1 MPSFNSFFS
10 LALFTAT
17 LLASSAFAQTTP
29 IPKANDHD
37 AHEHTKPTAS
47 MKDVPFALSEA
58 PDDHVV
64 GSSKAPITMIV
75 WASVTCPH
83 CGDWFTNEWPSIKK
97 ELIETEK
104 MRFIFRPLPTAPAQL
119 SMVGFM
125 MAECAPSEDYFKL
138 VEYQMEN
145 QKMIFEQAEKG
156 EARAEYDKIGKLA
169 GLDTQDD
176 IQACLQDQ
184 NKLSHIHTSSERANG
199 AGVGGVPAFYI
210 NGDPY
215 EGKQDAETLTKL
227 ILDMSKKGLSK
238 LPTTMPKG

>member
-1 MPSFNSFFS
+1 MIKFTA
-10 LALFTAT
+10 ALLTAT

-29 IPKANDHD
+29 IPKSDGHSDHD
-37 AHEHTKPTAS
+37 GHDHAKPEKPA
-47 MKDVPFALSEA
+47 KDVPFALSEA
-58 PDDHVV
+58 PDDHVI
-64 GSSKAPITMIV
+64 GSDNAPITMIA

-104 MRFIFRPLPTAPAQL
+104 MRFVFRALPTAPAQL

-138 VEYQMEN
+138 IEYQMEN
-145 QKMIFEQAEKG
+145 QKMILEQAQKG

-169 GLDTQDD
+169 GLDSADD

-184 NKLSHIHTSSERANG
+184 EKLSHIHTNSDRANG
-199 AGVGGVPAFYI
+199 AAVAGVPAFYI

-227 ILDMSKKGLSK
+227 ILDMNKKGLSK
-238 LPTTMPKG
+238 LPTTIPKG

>member
-1 MPSFNSFFS
+1 MIKFTA
-10 LALFTAT
+10 ALLTAT

-29 IPKANDHD
+29 IPKSDGHSDHD
-37 AHEHTKPTAS
+37 GHDHAKPSKPA
-47 MKDVPFALSEA
+47 KDVPSALSEA
-58 PDDHVV
+58 PDDHVI
-64 GSSKAPITMIV
+64 GSDKAPITMIV

-104 MRFIFRPLPTAPAQL
+104 MRFVFRALPTSPAQL

-145 QKMIFEQAEKG
+145 QKMILEQAQKG

-169 GLDTQDD
+169 GLDTEED

-184 NKLSHIHTSSERANG
+184 EKLNHIHTNSDRANG
-199 AGVGGVPAFYI
+199 AAVGGVPAFYI

-227 ILDMSKKGLSK
+227 IIDMNKKGLSK
-238 LPTTMPKG
+238 LPTTIPKG